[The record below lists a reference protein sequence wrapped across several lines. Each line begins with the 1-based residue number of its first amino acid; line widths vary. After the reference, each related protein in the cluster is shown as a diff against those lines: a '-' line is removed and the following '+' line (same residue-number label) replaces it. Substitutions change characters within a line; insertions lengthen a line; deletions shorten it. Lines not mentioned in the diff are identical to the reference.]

1 MTQTTPNYGVWHEL
15 RCFRERTGFT
25 AADLAKR
32 TILQNG
38 RPMSKG
44 YLSDLENGKRW
55 PNPKVVKALAVA
67 LNVPYTV
74 LERPA
79 EQKERVA

>member
-1 MTQTTPNYGVWHEL
+1 MPKTTKTYGVWHEL
-15 RCFRERTGFT
+15 RIIRERSGWSS
-25 AADLAKR
+25 ADLAK
-32 TILQNG
+32 TAILQNG
-38 RPMSKG
+38 RPMSTG

-74 LERPA
+74 LERPREEKDSA
-79 EQKERVA
+79 A